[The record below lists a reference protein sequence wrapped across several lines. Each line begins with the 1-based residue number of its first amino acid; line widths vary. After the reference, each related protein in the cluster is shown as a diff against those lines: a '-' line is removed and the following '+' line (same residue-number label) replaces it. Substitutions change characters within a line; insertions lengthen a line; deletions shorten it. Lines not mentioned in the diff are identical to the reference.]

1 MGKRRE
7 GREVALQLLF
17 HWDLNVQQPLSAKE
31 LDLFWEIRV
40 AVAGHDL
47 GGDLLAIEAEG
58 GERGGLRAR
67 VGVGVRSHR
76 ARELADAQPVE
87 GPACPR

>member
-40 AVAGHDL
+40 AVA
-47 GGDLLAIEAEG
+47 
-58 GERGGLRAR
+58 R
-67 VGVGVRSHR
+67 
-76 ARELADAQPVE
+76 
-87 GPACPR
+87 CPRVRDKRRLRTNWCDFSPGYDR